1 MNTEWDSRKFGRTAL
16 IIAVVGV
23 AVWMQWRFLP
33 ALAWAAVLAIATW
46 PLRNALAARGMGKTA
61 VASLLTLVIGV
72 VLVLPLIGLG
82 FEVARDGGAF
92 VAWVR
97 DVRANGLGTP
107 DWVSHL
113 PFFGDAAAAWWQ
125 TNLAP
130 PDAARTLFGRAETSG
145 ILTFTRTL
153 GIEVASRLTIL
164 VFTLLALF
172 FLYRD
177 GSGVVDE
184 AKAIAHRVFG
194 PPGEHLGKNAV
205 AAVRGTVN
213 GLVLVGLVEGVLLGI
228 AYVIA
233 GLPHAALLGLI
244 TGVLATV
251 PFGAPVIFVGCALAL
266 LVEGKTA
273 AAIAILVFG
282 SVIVFV
288 ADHFVRPILIGSS
301 TRLPFLWV
309 LLGIF
314 GGLETF
320 GLIGLF
326 LGPAIMSVLVA
337 MWREGAES
345 DGIDSEAH

>member
-1 MNTEWDSRKFGRTAL
+1 VDTEWDSRKFARTAL

-23 AVWMQWRFLP
+23 SVWMLWRFMP

-46 PLRNALAARGMGKTA
+46 PLRAALAGRGLGKTA
-61 VASLLTLVIGV
+61 VAAVLTLVIAI
-72 VLVLPLIGLG
+72 VLVLPLIGFG
-82 FEVARDGGAF
+82 VEVARDGGAF

-107 DWVSHL
+107 DWVAHL
-113 PFFGDAAAAWWQ
+113 PFGGEALAAWWQ
-125 TNLAP
+125 QNLASP
-130 PDAARTLFGRAETSG
+130 ESARTLFGRAETSG
-145 ILTFTRTL
+145 ILAVTRTL
-153 GIEVASRLTIL
+153 GIEVAARLTIL
-164 VFTLLALF
+164 IFTLLALF

-177 GSGVVDE
+177 GPGVVDE

-213 GLVLVGLVEGVLLGI
+213 GLVLVGLVEGVLLGV

-251 PFGAPVIFVGCALAL
+251 PFGAPLIFIGCAAAL
-266 LVEGKTA
+266 LVQGKTA

-282 SVIVFV
+282 SVIVFI

-326 LGPAIMSVLVA
+326 LGPAIMSVLIA

-345 DGIDSEAH
+345 DAEVEA

>member
-1 MNTEWDSRKFGRTAL
+1 VDTEWDSRKFARTGL
-16 IIAVVGV
+16 IIVVVGV
-23 AVWMQWRFLP
+23 SVWMLWRFLP

-46 PLRNALAARGMGKTA
+46 PLRAGLAGRGFGRTG
-61 VASLLTLVIGV
+61 VASLLTLIIAI
-72 VLVLPLIGLG
+72 VLVVPLIELG
-82 FEVARDGGAF
+82 FEAARDGGAF

-97 DVRANGLGTP
+97 DIRANGLGTP

-113 PFFGDAAAAWWQ
+113 PWIGDTVAGWWQ
-125 TNLAP
+125 QNLASP
-130 PDAARTLFGRAETSG
+130 EAARTLFGRAETSG
-145 ILTFTRTL
+145 ILSITRTL
-153 GIEVASRLTIL
+153 GVEVATRLTIL
-164 VFTLLALF
+164 IFTLLALF

-177 GSGVVDE
+177 GPGVVDE

-194 PPGEHLGKNAV
+194 PRGEHLGKNAV
-205 AAVRGTVN
+205 TAVRATVN

-228 AYVIA
+228 SYVIA
-233 GLPHAALLGLI
+233 GLPHAVLLGLI

-251 PFGAPVIFVGCALAL
+251 PLGAPIIFIGCALAL
-266 LVEGKTA
+266 LVQGKTA

-282 SVIVFV
+282 SLVVFV

-320 GLIGLF
+320 GLVGLF

-337 MWREGAES
+337 IWREGAES
-345 DGIDSEAH
+345 DEAEIEMA

>member
-1 MNTEWDSRKFGRTAL
+1 VDTEWDSRKFARTAL
-16 IIAVVGV
+16 IFAVVGL
-23 AVWMQWRFLP
+23 AVWMLWRFLP
-33 ALAWAAVLAIATW
+33 ALAWAAVLAITTW
-46 PLRNALAARGMGKTA
+46 PLRTTLAERGLGKTA
-61 VASLLTLVIGV
+61 VAALLTLIIGI
-72 VLVLPLIGLG
+72 VLVLPLIELG
-82 FEVARDGGAF
+82 IEVARDGGAF

-113 PFFGDAAAAWWQ
+113 PFGGEAAAAWWQ
-125 TNLAP
+125 QNLAP
-130 PDAARTLFGRAETSG
+130 PEAARTLFGRAETSG
-145 ILTFTRTL
+145 ILAVTRTL

-164 VFTLLALF
+164 IFTLLALF

-177 GSGVVDE
+177 GPGVVDE

-205 AAVRGTVN
+205 AAVRATVN
-213 GLVLVGLVEGVLLGI
+213 GLVLVGLGEGVLLGI
-228 AYVIA
+228 SYVIV

-251 PFGAPVIFVGCALAL
+251 PLGAPIIFVGCALAL
-266 LVEGKTA
+266 LIQGKTA

-282 SVIVFV
+282 SLVVFV

-326 LGPAIMSVLVA
+326 LGPAIMSVVVA
-337 MWREGAES
+337 MWREGADS
-345 DGIDSEAH
+345 DDTEIETA